1 MKRSQKGFSV
11 VELIIAVVIIGLLVG
26 IGYTAF
32 NRISKEDA
40 TSTQQTTTQ
49 QTTTQQT
56 ESNDVEVP
64 EIQSAADLDT
74 TETTLENI
82 DLEADSAE
90 LDQLDEALNTF

>member
-1 MKRSQKGFSV
+1 MKRSQKGFSA

-26 IGYTAF
+26 IGYIAF
-32 NRISKEDA
+32 NRISEEDA
-40 TSTQQTTTQ
+40 TSTQ

>member
-1 MKRSQKGFSV
+1 MKRSQKGFSA

-26 IGYTAF
+26 IGYVAF
-32 NRISKEDA
+32 NRISEEDA
-40 TSTQQTTTQ
+40 TSTQ

>member
-1 MKRSQKGFSV
+1 MKRSQKGFSA

-40 TSTQQTTTQ
+40 TSTQ

>member
-1 MKRSQKGFSV
+1 MKRSQKGFSA
-11 VELIIAVVIIGLLVG
+11 VELIIAVVIIGLLAG
-26 IGYTAF
+26 IGYVAF
-32 NRISKEDA
+32 YRISEEDS
-40 TSTQQTTTQ
+40 TSTQ

-82 DLEADSAE
+82 DLEADNAE

>member
-1 MKRSQKGFSV
+1 MKRSQKGFSA

-26 IGYTAF
+26 IGYVAF
-32 NRISKEDA
+32 NRITEEDK
-40 TSTQQTTTQ
+40 TSTQ

-64 EIQSAADLDT
+64 EIQSAAGLDT

>member
-1 MKRSQKGFSV
+1 MKRSQKGFSA

-26 IGYTAF
+26 IGYVAF
-32 NRISKEDA
+32 NRISEEDS
-40 TSTQQTTTQ
+40 TSTQ